1 MRAKRLVYLAHRWT
15 GVAGCLLMV
24 LWFASGVVML
34 FVGYPKL
41 TPWERLGALPALP
54 AVNCCAPPDGVV
66 DEWHAAQVG
75 LVLTT
80 IAGRPQFVLQD
91 GGRPSAVPP
100 GGAREG
106 PITLAQALAE
116 AQAFAPG
123 APLHHA
129 GMVYED
135 RWTHA
140 RSLDLHR
147 PLHRIAVGGNR
158 PGDLYVSSATG
169 QIVLDAPR
177 VQQYWNYAGAWLHWL
192 YPLRDRSVDPRW
204 SWIVIA
210 LSAAC
215 TVTAASGLLVG
226 VWRWRFRGR
235 YKSGARTPYRQAW
248 MRWHHLFGLGFGIV
262 VCTWIFSGLMS
273 MNPLEI
279 FAPASRPDIAAYRD
293 GVRPA
298 TPLQRGWLA
307 SPGQILHALRSDG
320 FAAVE
325 LQWKTLGGRPY
336 AIAYDAQAD
345 SRVVR
350 IASAARVSV
359 SPFWSPDDVMPAASR
374 LLAWPVAQSRVLHAH
389 DAYYYRRHAEAMNGA
404 LPRSLPALRVDFADP
419 ARTRIYIDLRTGEV
433 AASLDRSQR
442 LGRWLFYFLHSWD
455 LPALLRAGRARDV
468 AIIALSLGGLVVSV
482 SGVVIGWR
490 RLGKPW
496 PTRNRK
502 SQS

>member
-177 VQQYWNYAGAWLHWL
+177 VQQYWNYAAPGCIGCIRCATV
-192 YPLRDRSVDPRW
+192 RS
-204 SWIVIA
+204 I
-210 LSAAC
+210 
-215 TVTAASGLLVG
+215 
-226 VWRWRFRGR
+226 
-235 YKSGARTPYRQAW
+235 
-248 MRWHHLFGLGFGIV
+248 
-262 VCTWIFSGLMS
+262 
-273 MNPLEI
+273 
-279 FAPASRPDIAAYRD
+279 
-293 GVRPA
+293 
-298 TPLQRGWLA
+298 
-307 SPGQILHALRSDG
+307 
-320 FAAVE
+320 
-325 LQWKTLGGRPY
+325 
-336 AIAYDAQAD
+336 
-345 SRVVR
+345 
-350 IASAARVSV
+350 
-359 SPFWSPDDVMPAASR
+359 
-374 LLAWPVAQSRVLHAH
+374 
-389 DAYYYRRHAEAMNGA
+389 
-404 LPRSLPALRVDFADP
+404 
-419 ARTRIYIDLRTGEV
+419 
-433 AASLDRSQR
+433 
-442 LGRWLFYFLHSWD
+442 
-455 LPALLRAGRARDV
+455 RAGRGSSSLCLPHAPLRRHRACSSGCGDGASAGDTNRAR
-468 AIIALSLGGLVVSV
+468 ARLIARRGCAGIISLGWVSA
-482 SGVVIGWR
+482 SWCARGY
-490 RLGKPW
+490 
-496 PTRNRK
+496 
-502 SQS
+502 SAD